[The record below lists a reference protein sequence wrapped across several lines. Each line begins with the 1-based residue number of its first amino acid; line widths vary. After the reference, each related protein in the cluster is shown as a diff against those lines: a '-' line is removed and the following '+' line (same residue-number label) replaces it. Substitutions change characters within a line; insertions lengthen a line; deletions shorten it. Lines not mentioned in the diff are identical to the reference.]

1 MAQQKY
7 SIVSKLD
14 AGGMA
19 EVWKGKATSLRGF
32 EKLVAIKRVLPDL
45 AKKDT
50 FINMFLDEARLS
62 LHLNHANVVQT
73 FDIGTSDG
81 AYFIVMEWVDGVNLK
96 GVIDSVKLSGDRIP
110 LEQAVFI
117 SIEVCKGLYHA
128 HRRHTPDGQ
137 PLNIVHRDIS
147 PPNLLISR
155 EGEVK
160 LVDFGLAKAATQALV
175 TDQGMIKGK
184 FSYLSPEAAWG
195 KPVDERADIFAVG
208 ALLWEML
215 AGRRLFEGPSN
226 KDTVLMIREAQVPSL
241 EQFNPYVDQELMT
254 IIWRSLAREVD
265 DRYSTAKELGQDL
278 TSYLFKHGLTVNTF
292 DIAELVETT
301 INEREKD
308 RRLAPEWLDDLG
320 QVEEQLIQFTSLED
334 LQRMSF
340 RSVSEESGMRNVN
353 LLHGED
359 PRGWAQEL
367 GVSFTP
373 PPVRSTGGAQ
383 VDLSEG
389 EGSAQGAFAFHQN
402 ESGGHGDQLLMNPSD
417 HSTASA
423 SGSARRAQGDSD
435 RSSGSRLLS
444 WVIYVLLAIVLMAM
458 GLGVG
463 AYMPKLIK
471 MMKQSSTESPYEK
484 VQPDRSPNPPVQR
497 LKPNPSKPTPQ
508 GSTASPSSSE
518 VHHNSKSGTTTK
530 AQDEAKDEI
539 EVLEGEIE
547 FD

>member
-50 FINMFLDEARLS
+50 FINMFLDEAWLS

-96 GVIDSVKLSGDRIP
+96 GVIESVKLSGDRIP
-110 LEQAVFI
+110 LEQAIFI
-117 SIEVCKGLYHA
+117 SAEVCKGLYHA

-215 AGRRLFEGPSN
+215 AGRRLFEGATN
-226 KDTVLMIREAQVPSL
+226 KETVLMIREAPVPGL
-241 EQFNPYVDQELMT
+241 EQFNPYVDQELME
-254 IIWRSLAREVD
+254 IIRRSLAREKD

-278 TSYLFKHGLTVNTF
+278 TSYLFKHGLTVNNY

-308 RRLAPEWLDDLG
+308 KRLEPEWLDDLG

-340 RSVSEESGMRNVN
+340 RSVSEESGMRNAN

-373 PPVRSTGGAQ
+373 PPVRSLGGAQ
-383 VDLSEG
+383 VDMSAG
-389 EGSAQGAFAFHQN
+389 EGVAQGAFTLRQG
-402 ESGGHGDQLLMNPSD
+402 EMGVYTSPEETVQGSGDHGDS
-417 HSTASA
+417 SAYSA
-423 SGSARRAQGDSD
+423 SGSARRTKS
-435 RSSGSRLLS
+435 RESSGSKLLS
-444 WVIYVLLAIVLMAM
+444 WLIYVLLAVVLMVL
-458 GLGVG
+458 GLGIG
-463 AYMPKLIK
+463 AYLPRLIK
-471 MMKQSSTESPYEK
+471 SFNQAPSHSVPERSIPKTSLNPKSTPRPSESASPE
-484 VQPDRSPNPPVQR
+484 QDRSQNRSDRSRGIQADTQ
-497 LKPNPSKPTPQ
+497 SQ
-508 GSTASPSSSE
+508 GGDS
-518 VHHNSKSGTTTK
+518 V
-530 AQDEAKDEI
+530 D
-539 EVLEGEIE
+539 VLEGEIE

>member
-7 SIVSKLD
+7 SIISKLD

-45 AKKDT
+45 AKKDN

-81 AYFIVMEWVDGVNLK
+81 AYFIVMEWVDGMNLK
-96 GVIDSVKLSGDRIP
+96 GILESIKLNGDRIP

-117 SIEVCKGLYHA
+117 GVEVCKGLYHA

-160 LVDFGLAKAATQALV
+160 VVDFGLAKAATQALP

-215 AGRRLFEGPSN
+215 AGRRLFEGASN
-226 KDTVLMIREAQVPSL
+226 RDTVLMIREAQVPSL
-241 EQFNPYVDQELMT
+241 EAFNPYVDQELMN
-254 IIWRSLAREVD
+254 IIWRSLAREPD
-265 DRYSTAKELGQDL
+265 DRYSTTKQLGQDL
-278 TSYLFKHGLTVNTF
+278 NAYLFKQQLTVSNF
-292 DIAELVETT
+292 DIAELVEAT
-301 INEREKD
+301 ISDREKD
-308 RRLAPEWLDDLG
+308 KRLEPEWLDDLG

-340 RSVSEESGMRNVN
+340 RSVSEESNIRNVN
-353 LLHGED
+353 LLQGED

-373 PPVRSTGGAQ
+373 PPVRATGGAQ

-389 EGSAQGAFAFHQN
+389 EGHARGAFSLNAEDNSSDQVGQSSQASS
-402 ESGGHGDQLLMNPSD
+402 EVGKSAKRASAKRTQDSGGGSPTEEKSGMSLL
-417 HSTASA
+417 TY
-423 SGSARRAQGDSD
+423 
-435 RSSGSRLLS
+435 
-444 WVIYVLLAIVLMAM
+444 ILLAIILMTL

-463 AYMPKLIK
+463 AYLPRLLAPSPEP
-471 MMKQSSTESPYEK
+471 QRAQPTNQAAEPPRGEPVTTPVNPTSDNAETTGPEGDLDSTE
-484 VQPDRSPNPPVQR
+484 V
-497 LKPNPSKPTPQ
+497 
-508 GSTASPSSSE
+508 
-518 VHHNSKSGTTTK
+518 
-530 AQDEAKDEI
+530 
-539 EVLEGEIE
+539 E
-547 FD
+547 FDFEE

>member
-19 EVWKGKATSLRGF
+19 EVWKGKATSMRGF

-45 AKKDT
+45 AKKDN

-96 GVIDSVKLSGDRIP
+96 GILDSVKLSGDRVP
-110 LEQAVFI
+110 VEQAVFVGH
-117 SIEVCKGLYHA
+117 EVCKGLHHA
-128 HRRHTPDGQ
+128 HRRLTPDGQ
-137 PLNIVHRDIS
+137 PLNIVHRDVS

-160 LVDFGLAKAATQALV
+160 LVDFGLAKAATQAL
-175 TDQGMIKGK
+175 TTEQGMVKGK

-215 AGRRLFEGPSN
+215 AGRRLFEGSSN
-226 KDTVLMIREAQVPSL
+226 KETVLMIREAVVPSL
-241 EQFNPYVDQELMT
+241 EQYNPYVDAELMQ
-254 IIWRSLAREVD
+254 IIWRSLARDPDE
-265 DRYSTAKELGQDL
+265 RYSTAKELGQDL
-278 TSYLFKHGLTVNTF
+278 ASYLYRHRLTVTNF

-301 INEREKD
+301 IYEREKD
-308 RRLAPEWLDDLG
+308 RDLSSEWLEDIDLL
-320 QVEEQLIQFTSLED
+320 EEQLVQFTSLED
-334 LQRMSF
+334 LQKMSF
-340 RSVSEESGMRNVN
+340 RPVSEETGMQNPSLMR
-353 LLHGED
+353 GED

-373 PPVRSTGGAQ
+373 PPTTGSVNAL
-383 VDLSEG
+383 VDISEG
-389 EGSAQGAFAFHQN
+389 EGNARGAFSLTQTPELSAQPDQIW
-402 ESGGHGDQLLMNPSD
+402 GDRSKRP
-417 HSTASA
+417 T
-423 SGSARRAQGDSD
+423 SARTAALSGDAQAGGKTRWWFYLIFIITLIAVGVTVGRLLPDFLASMKA
-435 RSSGSRLLS
+435 RQVQESSGQINPD
-444 WVIYVLLAIVLMAM
+444 VTQADQID
-458 GLGVG
+458 
-463 AYMPKLIK
+463 
-471 MMKQSSTESPYEK
+471 QSSPSTPSE
-484 VQPDRSPNPPVQR
+484 DR
-497 LKPNPSKPTPQ
+497 LD
-508 GSTASPSSSE
+508 SSE
-518 VHHNSKSGTTTK
+518 QPSLD
-530 AQDEAKDEI
+530 DEE
-539 EVLEGEIE
+539 LEEAIQ

>member
-1 MAQQKY
+1 MAQQRY

-96 GVIDSVKLSGDRIP
+96 GVIESVKLSGDRIP

-117 SIEVCKGLYHA
+117 SVEVCKGLYHA

-215 AGRRLFEGPSN
+215 AGRRLFEG
-226 KDTVLMIREAQVPSL
+226 
-241 EQFNPYVDQELMT
+241 
-254 IIWRSLAREVD
+254 
-265 DRYSTAKELGQDL
+265 
-278 TSYLFKHGLTVNTF
+278 
-292 DIAELVETT
+292 
-301 INEREKD
+301 
-308 RRLAPEWLDDLG
+308 
-320 QVEEQLIQFTSLED
+320 
-334 LQRMSF
+334 
-340 RSVSEESGMRNVN
+340 
-353 LLHGED
+353 
-359 PRGWAQEL
+359 
-367 GVSFTP
+367 
-373 PPVRSTGGAQ
+373 
-383 VDLSEG
+383 
-389 EGSAQGAFAFHQN
+389 
-402 ESGGHGDQLLMNPSD
+402 
-417 HSTASA
+417 
-423 SGSARRAQGDSD
+423 SAR
-435 RSSGSRLLS
+435 
-444 WVIYVLLAIVLMAM
+444 
-458 GLGVG
+458 
-463 AYMPKLIK
+463 
-471 MMKQSSTESPYEK
+471 
-484 VQPDRSPNPPVQR
+484 
-497 LKPNPSKPTPQ
+497 
-508 GSTASPSSSE
+508 
-518 VHHNSKSGTTTK
+518 
-530 AQDEAKDEI
+530 
-539 EVLEGEIE
+539 
-547 FD
+547 